1 MSVGT
6 AGEKGEEADTVARG
20 ADGAKYTNGEEC
32 DAEVSRGGG
41 ENARANEAVL
51 VTRPAGG

>member
-6 AGEKGEEADTVARG
+6 AGEKGEEAVAGG

-32 DAEVSRGGG
+32 DAEVSQGGG
-41 ENARANEAVL
+41 RGESARASEAVL
-51 VTRPAGG
+51 ITAGG

>member
-6 AGEKGEEADTVARG
+6 AGEKGEEAVAGG

-32 DAEVSRGGG
+32 DAEVSRGG
-41 ENARANEAVL
+41 ESTRANEAVL
-51 VTRPAGG
+51 VTAGG